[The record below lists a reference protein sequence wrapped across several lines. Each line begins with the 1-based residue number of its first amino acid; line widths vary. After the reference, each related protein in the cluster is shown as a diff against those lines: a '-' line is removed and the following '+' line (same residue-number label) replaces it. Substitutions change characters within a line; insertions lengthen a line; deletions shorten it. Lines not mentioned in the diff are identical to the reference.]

1 MRCLYCGKELAL
13 FKRLAG
19 GAEFCSDT
27 HRKQYQKEYNELAL
41 SRLLQSQPVQPL
53 DSANRNA
60 PPAAVE
66 PDPVPAPVSAA
77 PEAPEFAGFLLHAP
91 SIAEPAATGPA
102 RGCEPPAADP
112 VPLALPHCDFHPE
125 GGYDLPWAS
134 RLAWSILTEA
144 APAVFEPKKDRLDFR
159 DWRNRGVAA
168 FPAAIHAVR
177 KLALPASHGEPLKAP
192 YVARPLPLAA
202 CPAPEPILGILTEP
216 GVDIVKD
223 NPAPEPE
230 SSATLAPREPFTDP
244 LPAALPTITLGGAA
258 PIEVRV
264 PRLSALP
271 LRPAMIL
278 KPVPQRARV
287 AASAST
293 PVQVPLSPP
302 APAPE
307 SPKVEIPSPPE
318 PPDPAP
324 QKRLPELRLVENK
337 GLWARMPFALKA
349 ALAACLA
356 IAIAGV
362 AYSALQSANATAKPL
377 PVQWEV
383 GRSIDGNG
391 WIDDW
396 APADPLRRVTLLRGT
411 EKYSNYRLE
420 FTAQIQ
426 TKAIGWMFRGVNPKN
441 YYVAKIEKVTPG
453 LDPVVAFVRYAV
465 IDGKNGKRIE
475 KVLPARARADTA
487 YKIRFDAIGSR
498 FTAWV
503 QGQKI
508 DEWED
513 ERLSSGGLGLYS
525 EGDEA
530 PALQSAV
537 NAYELIGGEE
547 R

>member
-41 SRLLQSQPVQPL
+41 SRLLQSQPVQPPN
-53 DSANRNA
+53 SANRDA
-60 PPAAVE
+60 PPAVVE

-102 RGCEPPAADP
+102 RGCEPPATDP
-112 VPLALPHCDFHPE
+112 VPLALPHWDFRPE
-125 GGYDLPWAS
+125 GVYDLPWAS
-134 RLAWSILTEA
+134 RLAWSILTGA
-144 APAVFEPKKDRLDFR
+144 VPAVFEPKKNRLDFR

-168 FPAAIHAVR
+168 FPAAIHAAR
-177 KLALPASHGEPLKAP
+177 KLALPASYGEPLKAP
-192 YVARPLPLAA
+192 YVARPLPLA
-202 CPAPEPILGILTEP
+202 CPASEPMLGVLTEP

-230 SSATLAPREPFTDP
+230 SPATLAPREPFTDP
-244 LPAALPTITLGGAA
+244 PPAAPPTVILDAAA
-258 PIEVRV
+258 PIEVRF
-264 PRLSALP
+264 PPPSALP

-278 KPVPQRARV
+278 KPVAQHARV
-287 AASAST
+287 AASASS
-293 PVQVPLSPP
+293 PVQLPLSSPVP
-302 APAPE
+302 GPE
-307 SPKVEIPSPPE
+307 SPKVEIPSHPG
-318 PPDPAP
+318 PPDPTP
-324 QKRLPELRLVENK
+324 QTRLPELRMVENK
-337 GLWARMPFALKA
+337 GPWARLPFALKA

-377 PVQWEV
+377 PAKWEA
-383 GRSIDGNG
+383 GRPIDGNG

-426 TKAIGWMFRGVNPKN
+426 TKAIGWMFRGVNPRN
-441 YYVAKIEKVTPG
+441 YYVAKIEKITPG

-465 IDGKNGKRIE
+465 IDGKNEKRVE

-498 FTAWV
+498 FAAWV

-530 PALQSAV
+530 PAMQSAV
-537 NAYELIGGEE
+537 NAYELVDGGEG